1 MDFVKD
7 DNKRKEKIKNFKLL
21 NPKKGKDSDSDS
33 MDFDDNKLISDDE
46 GFANNVGVG
55 G

>member
-7 DNKRKEKIKNFKLL
+7 DNKRKEKVKNFKLL
-21 NPKKGKDSDSDS
+21 NPKKGKNSDTDS
-33 MDFDDNKLISDDE
+33 MDYESDKVSDNE